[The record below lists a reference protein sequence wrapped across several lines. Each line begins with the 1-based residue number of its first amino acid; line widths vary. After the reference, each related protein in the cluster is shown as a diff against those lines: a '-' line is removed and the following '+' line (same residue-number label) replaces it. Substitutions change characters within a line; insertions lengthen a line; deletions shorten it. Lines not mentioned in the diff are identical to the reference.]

1 MKKEVFNQIV
11 MDNIDAT
18 LVSVILSNG
27 EKLSRDLLIEGNKT
41 TSTQVTFI
49 RIEENY
55 VAVRRKMDITYD
67 YSGQT
72 RKGDAQY
79 ADFCLGY
86 EDIVAL
92 EFYEESI
99 KQALD
104 EKEMQRLVQ
113 QADPAAVDAVQ
124 DTIEQYRGKSE
135 GELMED
141 LRRMI
146 GQQRAQGILTD
157 EKMQQMLNT
166 IAPMLNAGQQ
176 QKMAQILGRL

>member
-1 MKKEVFNQIV
+1 MQKSLRG
-11 MDNIDAT
+11 M
-18 LVSVILSNG
+18 
-27 EKLSRDLLIEGNKT
+27 
-41 TSTQVTFI
+41 
-49 RIEENY
+49 
-55 VAVRRKMDITYD
+55 
-67 YSGQT
+67 
-72 RKGDAQY
+72 
-79 ADFCLGY
+79 
-86 EDIVAL
+86 
-92 EFYEESI
+92 

>member
-27 EKLSRDLLIEGNKT
+27 TKLSRDLLIEGNKT
-41 TSTQVTFI
+41 TSTKVTFI
-49 RIEENY
+49 RIEDNY

-104 EKEMQRLVQ
+104 EKAKAESAPLMNEVEEKYVEK
-113 QADPAAVDAVQ
+113 AKKMN
-124 DTIEQYRGKSE
+124 IED
-135 GELMED
+135 ELF
-141 LRRMI
+141 I
-146 GQQRAQGILTD
+146 KT
-157 EKMQQMLNT
+157 
-166 IAPMLNAGQQ
+166 AGD
-176 QKMAQILGRL
+176 I

>member
-1 MKKEVFNQIV
+1 MRKEVFNEII
-11 MDNIDAT
+11 MDNMDAT

-27 EKLSRDLLIEGNKT
+27 TKLSRDLLIEGNKT

-55 VAVRRKMDITYD
+55 VAIRRKMDVTYD

-79 ADFCLGY
+79 ADYCLGY
-86 EDIVAL
+86 EEIVAL

-104 EKEMQRLVQ
+104 EKAKAESAPLMNEVEEKYVEK
-113 QADPAAVDAVQ
+113 AKKVN
-124 DTIEQYRGKSE
+124 IED
-135 GELMED
+135 ELF
-141 LRRMI
+141 I
-146 GQQRAQGILTD
+146 KT
-157 EKMQQMLNT
+157 
-166 IAPMLNAGQQ
+166 AGD
-176 QKMAQILGRL
+176 I